1 VTSADLPEPETTHA
15 ITMTQVLAFADV
27 SCDHNAIHVSVDAA
41 RAAGLEGPVLHGM
54 IVAGRFETFL
64 ERLDGFQIVE
74 LLVRFV
80 RPVPVGSA
88 LRISSRHIGNRDR
101 GLRLRLLATIED
113 GVLVAIA
120 EAGLIACSDQ
130 AESPD
135 R

>member
-1 VTSADLPEPETTHA
+1 
-15 ITMTQVLAFADV
+15 MTQVLAFADI
-27 SCDHNAIHVSVDAA
+27 SCDHNAIHFSVDAA

-88 LRISSRHIGNRDR
+88 LRISSRHIGDRDR

-113 GVLVAIA
+113 GLLVAIA
-120 EAGLIACSDQ
+120 EAQLRPASEPTG
-130 AESPD
+130 
-135 R
+135 